1 MIKTRFA
8 IVLAIAAV
16 LLLAAM
22 AWAERSGGSDSYS
35 RAIAAGM
42 ID

>member
-1 MIKTRFA
+1 MLKTRFA

-22 AWAERSGGSDSYS
+22 AWAERSAGSDSYN

>member
-1 MIKTRFA
+1 MIKPRIA

-22 AWAERSGGSDSYS
+22 AWAERSGGSDSYN